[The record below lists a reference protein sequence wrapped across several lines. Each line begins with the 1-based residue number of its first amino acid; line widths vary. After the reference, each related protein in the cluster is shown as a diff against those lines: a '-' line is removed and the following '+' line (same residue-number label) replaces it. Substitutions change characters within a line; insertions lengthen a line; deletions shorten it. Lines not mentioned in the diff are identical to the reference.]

1 MKREFDY
8 DPITGIREIFHFDPI
23 TGDAHIE
30 TLQDCTEILDANK
43 EMQNDEEY
51 TRNGIK
57 NEFWNYAF
65 IPNVVQLK
73 WLVKYGPEN
82 DPMRKGNEKLL
93 FSLLNDPE
101 WRHLK
106 KTNKIH
112 TGR

>member
-1 MKREFDY
+1 MKRHFDY
-8 DPITGIREIFHFDPI
+8 DPVTGIREIFHFDPM

-30 TLQDCTEILDANK
+30 TIQDCTEILDENK
-43 EMQNDEEY
+43 AFQNDEEY

-65 IPNVVQLK
+65 VPNVVQLK
-73 WLVKYGPEN
+73 WLVKYGPEH
-82 DPMRKGNEKLL
+82 DPMKRGNERLL

-106 KTNKIH
+106 KTTKIH
-112 TGR
+112 TAK